1 MESETTVVFSETHR
15 AKMSEG
21 LRRHWDTPQRRER
34 DDKVVELYRSGMT
47 EAQVSGSLNIP
58 RTTVS
63 RILTNAGVS
72 RHRNAPR
79 TEAQLA
85 HLEKLRQ
92 TWCSSKENLEHLA
105 AVRRPENLRQRPKVL
120 KTGAIHALSYEERL
134 AMDEVLSRPES
145 PRFENDERAAL
156 AERLVSRFIEGETPK
171 DIAASEK
178 KSLATVEDLIREWML
193 ARNPLGKPGRAER
206 VRRRIIELASLGLTS
221 LAIKVRIDLEFPSPC
236 GRSAATR
243 ATIRRVMEDSLPHL

>member
-1 MESETTVVFSETHR
+1 MESETTVAFSEAHK
-15 AKMSEG
+15 AKISEG

-47 EAQVSGSLNIP
+47 EAQVSASLNIP

-63 RILTNAGVS
+63 RILSNARVN

-79 TEAQLA
+79 TKPQLD
-85 HLEKLRQ
+85 HLEKLRR
-92 TWCSSKENLEHLA
+92 TWCLCQENFDHLQTI
-105 AVRRPENLRQRPKVL
+105 RKPQNLKQRPDEL
-120 KTGAIHALSYEERL
+120 KPSKILGLSYQERL
-134 AMDEVLSRPES
+134 AMFEVTNRPET

-156 AERLVSRFIEGETPK
+156 AEKLVSRFVEGETPK

-221 LAIKVRIDLEFPSPC
+221 LAIKVRLDLEFPSRT
-236 GRSAATR
+236 GRCAATG
-243 ATIRRVMEDSLPHL
+243 ATIRRVVEESLPHL